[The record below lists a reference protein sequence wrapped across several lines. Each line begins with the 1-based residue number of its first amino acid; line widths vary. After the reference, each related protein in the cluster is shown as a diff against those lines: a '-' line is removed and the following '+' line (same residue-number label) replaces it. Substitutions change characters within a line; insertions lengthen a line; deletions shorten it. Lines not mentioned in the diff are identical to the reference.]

1 MERALQI
8 KRIMPTLTYEKAL
21 QMEGF
26 FCIAGIDEAGRG
38 AWAGPASAAAVILPN
53 ALDASFS
60 ASIRDSK
67 LLTPA
72 QRKTAAVEIRERC
85 VGASIAFATAAE
97 IDEIGILN
105 ATKLAMTRAISG
117 LIPAP
122 DALLIDFIRLDSLR
136 MRQRT
141 PAHGDRD
148 SLTIAAAS
156 ILAKTARDEWMER
169 AAEAAYPGYGFAR
182 HKGYGTRIH
191 QEALIT
197 LGVSPIHRHSYA
209 PVRSAAK
216 RIDALRLTS

>member
-1 MERALQI
+1 
-8 KRIMPTLTYEKAL
+8 
-21 QMEGF
+21 
-26 FCIAGIDEAGRG
+26 
-38 AWAGPASAAAVILPN
+38 
-53 ALDASFS
+53 
-60 ASIRDSK
+60 
-67 LLTPA
+67 
-72 QRKTAAVEIRERC
+72 
-85 VGASIAFATAAE
+85 
-97 IDEIGILN
+97 
-105 ATKLAMTRAISG
+105 MTRAISG

-136 MRQRT
+136 MRQLT

-191 QEALIT
+191 QEALTT